1 MHVVNQSLNDKGLL
15 FENLLQICWI
25 TKHCIWVLQQV
36 GPWGLMVKR
45 MTLLLHLRNL
55 FVTKSPVICHILA
68 LGNSSSERRKMSMK
82 KGSNRKDLK
91 TKIWGTESSDGIIE
105 SRTSVIN
112 CRSEITDSGY
122 RNTEVRELCITERS
136 SNDCTR
142 VNVPAVAPTI
152 SCSLLF
158 LMFNSFLPQP
168 PQFCILGKS
177 IKMHATTSLYCFLL
191 QPCT

>member
-1 MHVVNQSLNDKGLL
+1 
-15 FENLLQICWI
+15 
-25 TKHCIWVLQQV
+25 
-36 GPWGLMVKR
+36 MVKR

-55 FVTKSPVICHILA
+55 FVTKSPAICHILA
-68 LGNSSSERRKMSMK
+68 LSNSSSERRKMSI
-82 KGSNRKDLK
+82 LK
-91 TKIWGTESSDGIIE
+91 AELVPLIA
-105 SRTSVIN
+105 
-112 CRSEITDSGY
+112 
-122 RNTEVRELCITERS
+122 EVRSLTVDIETQKVENYVLQKEVQMTKNHRM
-136 SNDCTR
+136 R

-168 PQFCILGKS
+168 PQFCILGES